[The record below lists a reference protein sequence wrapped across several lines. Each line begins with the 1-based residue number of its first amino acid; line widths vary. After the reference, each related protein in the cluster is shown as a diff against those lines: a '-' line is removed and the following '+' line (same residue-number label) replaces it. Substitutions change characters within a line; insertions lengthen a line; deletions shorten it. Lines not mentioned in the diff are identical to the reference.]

1 MWTCSD
7 WIIKWPKWKNW
18 LASQSW
24 CVWNER
30 PKVSDTDLL
39 GFLSSSLVIHRHI
52 VLTAASWGWHSHWVR
67 VLQWADLIGSREWM
81 YKLDYIRNR
90 CESKTMDLGIWIVFS
105 LFLSTK
111 QQLNLFFKED
121 CISNKK
127 CLRSSSNNPEAS
139 YLIWRCLLHVIH
151 LSVPYFLPALSEQ
164 NFLFCYL
171 SARYVYLCLTLTS
184 RLCINISFTR
194 QISQIL

>member
-1 MWTCSD
+1 MWTCGD

-105 LFLSTK
+105 MFLSTK

-127 CLRSSSNNPEAS
+127 CLRIWFGGVCYMSSTFLSHIS
-139 YLIWRCLLHVIH
+139 CLHCLNRI
-151 LSVPYFLPALSEQ
+151 FLL
-164 NFLFCYL
+164 CYL
-171 SARYVYLCLTLTS
+171 SACYVYLCLTLTS
-184 RLCINISFTR
+184 RLCINISCTR

>member
-111 QQLNLFFKED
+111 QQLNLFLKKIVFLIRNVEEAHQITLKPPIWFGGV
-121 CISNKK
+121 CYMSSTFLSHIS
-127 CLRSSSNNPEAS
+127 CLH
-139 YLIWRCLLHVIH
+139 CLNRIFCFVI
-151 LSVPYFLPALSEQ
+151 YLPAM
-164 NFLFCYL
+164 CI
-171 SARYVYLCLTLTS
+171 YVWLW
-184 RLCINISFTR
+184 R
-194 QISQIL
+194 QGFALI